1 MGKSKDIIFLIDFK
15 DICSKDIAMGRG
27 REQTEN
33 IVADRAMILDY
44 INGKKLP
51 KHGKFWGGIL
61 IVVFSFAG
69 LIIFGYLMYEMQELV
84 VTDVLIYAVICL
96 LFEVLALVMYWIYRS
111 AFERNYDKR
120 YNNEQLVLLY
130 LMASQTENPKEM
142 YARIIDGEIR
152 NRAQTAYNQSKQN
165 QSE

>member
-1 MGKSKDIIFLIDFK
+1 
-15 DICSKDIAMGRG
+15 MGRG

-33 IVADRAMILDY
+33 IVADRAMMLDY

-51 KHGKFWGGIL
+51 KHGKFLGGIL
-61 IVVFSFAG
+61 IVIFATAG
-69 LIIFGYLMYEMQELV
+69 LAIFAYLMCEIQELV
-84 VTDVLIYAVICL
+84 AIDVLVYAVICL

-152 NRAQTAYNQSKQN
+152 NRAQIAYNQSKQS
-165 QSE
+165 QSEW